1 MTSSQRRIAFVT
13 GTRAEFGLLIPV
25 LKALRGRAGI
35 AVRLYATGTH
45 PVSAYGRTID
55 EMTASGFP
63 PDRVVDILVG
73 GDSSASMG
81 KTIGLGTIS
90 FIDIFETDRPDCI
103 VILGDRFELLAV
115 ATAALS
121 LGIPLVHLEGGHITE
136 GAIDDSIR
144 HALTKMARLHMTST
158 EVYARRLRQMG
169 EDPSTIHVVG
179 ATGIDNILDAPRL
192 DLRALEESLNFELS
206 GSPLFLVTHHPVTS
220 ATEHSPTEEIKELL
234 DALDEFETATIV
246 FTQPNA
252 DPGNREINEAVRAF
266 VIRKASQRLMVP
278 SLGFVRYLSLA
289 EAADAVIGN
298 SSSGVIEVP
307 SLGVPTVNIGPR
319 QKGRLRA
326 PSVIDVEPDSRS
338 ISDGVRRALSPEMR
352 EVARRRSNPMGDGT
366 AGKQIADILCG
377 TDFARVGAKVF
388 FDLPSA

>member
-1 MTSSQRRIAFVT
+1 MTLSRRIAFVT
-13 GTRAEFGLLIPV
+13 GTRAEFGLLMPV
-25 LKALRGRAGI
+25 LKALRGRTGI
-35 AVRLYATGTH
+35 AIRLYATGTH

-63 PDRVVDILVG
+63 PDRIVDILVG

-90 FIDIFETDRPDCI
+90 FIDVFETDKPDCI

-144 HALTKMARLHMTST
+144 HALTKIARLHMTST
-158 EVYARRLRQMG
+158 DVYARRLRQMG
-169 EDPSTIHVVG
+169 EDPSTVHVVG
-179 ATGIDNILDAPRL
+179 ATGIDNIMDAPRL
-192 DLRALEESLNFELS
+192 DRRDLEKSLDFELS

-220 ATEHSPTEEIKELL
+220 ATDLSPSEEISALL
-234 DALDEFETATIV
+234 NALGEFETATIV
-246 FTQPNA
+246 FTQANA
-252 DPGNREINEAVRAF
+252 DPGNREINEAVSAF
-266 VIRKASQRLMVP
+266 VAAKPSRRLMVS

-289 EAADAVIGN
+289 QAADAVVGN

-326 PSVIDVEPDSRS
+326 PSVIDVEPDARS
-338 ISDGVRRALSPEMR
+338 ISTGIHRALSPEMR
-352 EVARRRSNPMGDGT
+352 EIARRKLNPMGDGT
-366 AGKQIADILCG
+366 AGKQIADILCD
-377 TDFARVGAKVF
+377 TDFARIGAKVF
-388 FDLPSA
+388 FDLPGA